1 VMSGK
6 VGFGLVV
13 QVVSS
18 SVERGGVQYGM
29 VVQVLPSGVG
39 SGTVRYGPVSFSC
52 AVVVVWGT
60 VG

>member
-1 VMSGK
+1 MSGK

-39 SGTVRYGPVSFSC
+39 SGTVR
-52 AVVVVWGT
+52 
-60 VG
+60 